1 LVPIMNISLSP
12 ELTRL
17 IQDQI
22 ATGQFRTAS
31 EVVREAL
38 LRLAKYDMTPEERRA
53 DLRRK
58 IAEGLAAS
66 KAGRVKSGR
75 LVMKQ
80 LHARLS
86 RSERARRKK

>member
-1 LVPIMNISLSP
+1 MNISLPP

-22 ATGQFRTAS
+22 ATGQFRTAG

-38 LRLAKYDMTPEERRA
+38 LRLANDDLTPEERRA

-66 KAGRVKSGR
+66 KAGRVKSGE
-75 LVMKQ
+75 LVMKR
-80 LHARLS
+80 LHAKLS
-86 RSERARRKK
+86 RLERARRKR

>member
-1 LVPIMNISLSP
+1 MNIPLSP
-12 ELTRL
+12 DLRRL

-22 ATGQFRTAS
+22 ATGQYRSAG

-38 LRLAKYDMTPEERRA
+38 LRLAADDLSPEARLA

-58 IAEGLAAS
+58 IDEGLAAS

-80 LHARLS
+80 LHAKLS
-86 RSERARRKK
+86 RSEKARRKR

>member
-1 LVPIMNISLSP
+1 MNIPLSP
-12 ELTRL
+12 ELRRL

-22 ATGQFRTAS
+22 ATGQYRSAG

-38 LRLAKYDMTPEERRA
+38 LRLAADDLSPEARLA

-58 IAEGLAAS
+58 IGEGLAAS

-80 LHARLS
+80 LHAKLS
-86 RSERARRKK
+86 QSERARRKR